1 VVLRPKDIALTPTD
15 VLFFERVQ
23 KVLAEHLTNSDF
35 SAELFCKHLGMSRM
49 QLHRKLMAFTGL
61 SASAF
66 IRSQRLKQ
74 AVHIL
79 STSDASINEVAYSVG
94 FNTPSYF
101 IKCFKE
107 AYKKTPLE
115 YLETFE
121 NKS

>member
-1 VVLRPKDIALTPTD
+1 
-15 VLFFERVQ
+15 
-23 KVLAEHLTNSDF
+23 
-35 SAELFCKHLGMSRM
+35 M

-61 SASAF
+61 STSAF

-79 STSDASINEVAYSVG
+79 TTSDASINEVAYTVG

-107 AYKKTPLE
+107 TYKKTPLE
-115 YLETFE
+115 YLES
-121 NKS
+121 K